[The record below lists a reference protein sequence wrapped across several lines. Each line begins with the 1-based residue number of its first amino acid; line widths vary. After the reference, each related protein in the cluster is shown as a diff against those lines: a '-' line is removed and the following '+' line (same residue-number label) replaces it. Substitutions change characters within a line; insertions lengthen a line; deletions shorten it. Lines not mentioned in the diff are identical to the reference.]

1 MKTQVCKLIAEYGVE
16 KETAEQTVE
25 HLNSDRPK
33 AMSKDLHDHVT
44 LLAVGLSWDE
54 ATDFLERN
62 R

>member
-1 MKTQVCKLIAEYGVE
+1 MEYGIE
-16 KETAEQTVE
+16 KELAKQTVE

-33 AMSKDLHDHVT
+33 VMSKDLHDHVT

-62 R
+62 K